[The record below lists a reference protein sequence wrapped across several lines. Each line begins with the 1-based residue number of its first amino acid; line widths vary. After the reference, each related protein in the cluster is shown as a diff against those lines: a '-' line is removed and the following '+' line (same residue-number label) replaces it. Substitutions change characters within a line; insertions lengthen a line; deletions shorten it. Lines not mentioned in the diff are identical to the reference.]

1 MVFTSNKN
9 PALWREDFN
18 EDSTL
23 LCALDRIFDDAVV
36 FTIKGESFRGRK
48 LETVSL
54 RTSSTSQAEAQTTV

>member
-23 LCALDRIFDDAVV
+23 LCALDRIFDEAAGLEFPREEAGYIFCADWQ
-36 FTIKGESFRGRK
+36 SNGR
-48 LETVSL
+48 
-54 RTSSTSQAEAQTTV
+54 